1 MNAKRYVAL
10 LPLFLAPLVIA
21 QAKDDPVISTLA
33 TCLQSMF
40 DWSDPERQK
49 RILEKFESKA
59 DYAIDRRY
67 YLIPRKPATLLG
79 FRIIEL
85 SPTGLGKAPGFSAIV
100 EGRFDTVRR
109 TLEAHIGH
117 KLEQCYGLKGGRLCV
132 RKVDDERLIMLRE
145 NRAKTLV
152 GCSYP
157 NQK

>member
-21 QAKDDPVISTLA
+21 KAKDDPVISTLA
-33 TCLQSMF
+33 TCQQSMF

-59 DYAIDRRY
+59 DYAIKRGY

-79 FRIIEL
+79 FRVIEL
-85 SPTGLGKAPGFSAIV
+85 SPTGLGKAPGFSALV
-100 EGRFDTVRR
+100 EGRFDTVRHS
-109 TLEAHIGH
+109 LEAHIGH
-117 KLEQCYGLKGGRLCV
+117 KLEQCSRPKGERLCV

-145 NRAKTLV
+145 NKTKTLV